1 MSHAAPTTEP
11 ATGAP
16 VAGNR
21 PAPMAAAKPPVGLG
35 PLPFVGAVLALVVVA
50 LGVAG
55 IRDALAAIGAVEGGP
70 WIDSVVDTV
79 DGWQPQF
86 WLVPAGI
93 ALVLL
98 GVWLILVALRP
109 RSRTGVAVR
118 AATGVFLRTGDVER
132 LAARAASDVD
142 GVLSARSSASHRKV
156 EVRVAVT
163 GGANT
168 ADRVRTAVQ
177 DALQPLESIP
187 TVQVKTAGAGGGS

>member
-1 MSHAAPTTEP
+1 MSHAAPTIE
-11 ATGAP
+11 AAVSSAAP
-16 VAGNR
+16 KSR
-21 PAPMAAAKPPVGLG
+21 APMAAAKPPVGVG
-35 PLPFVGAVLALVVVA
+35 PVPFVGAVLALVLVA
-50 LGVAG
+50 VGVAG
-55 IRDALAAIGAVEGGP
+55 IRDALVAIGAVEGEP

-86 WLVPAGI
+86 WLGPAGI

-156 EVRVAVT
+156 EVQVAVT

>member
-1 MSHAAPTTEP
+1 MSHAAPTIE
-11 ATGAP
+11 AAVSSAAP
-16 VAGNR
+16 KSR
-21 PAPMAAAKPPVGLG
+21 APMAAAKPPVGVG
-35 PLPFVGAVLALVVVA
+35 PVPFVGAVLALVLVA
-50 LGVAG
+50 VGVAG
-55 IRDALAAIGAVEGGP
+55 IRDALVAIGAAEGEP

>member
-1 MSHAAPTTEP
+1 MSHAAPTIE
-11 ATGAP
+11 AAVSSAAP
-16 VAGNR
+16 KSR
-21 PAPMAAAKPPVGLG
+21 APMAAAKPPVGVG
-35 PLPFVGAVLALVVVA
+35 PVPFVGAVLALVLVA
-50 LGVAG
+50 VGVAG
-55 IRDALAAIGAVEGGP
+55 IRDALVAIGAVEGEP

-163 GGANT
+163 GGGNT

-187 TVQVKTAGAGGGS
+187 TVQVKTAGSGGRS

>member
-1 MSHAAPTTEP
+1 MSHAAPTIE
-11 ATGAP
+11 AAVSSAAP
-16 VAGNR
+16 KSR
-21 PAPMAAAKPPVGLG
+21 APMAAAKPPVGVG
-35 PLPFVGAVLALVVVA
+35 PVPFVGAVLALVLVA
-50 LGVAG
+50 VGVAG
-55 IRDALAAIGAVEGGP
+55 IRDALVAIGAVEGEP
-70 WIDSVVDTV
+70 WIDTVVDTV

>member
-1 MSHAAPTTEP
+1 MSHAAPTIE
-11 ATGAP
+11 AAVSSAAP
-16 VAGNR
+16 KSR
-21 PAPMAAAKPPVGLG
+21 APMAAAKPPVGVG
-35 PLPFVGAVLALVVVA
+35 PVPFVGAVLALVLVA
-50 LGVAG
+50 VGVAG
-55 IRDALAAIGAVEGGP
+55 IRDALVAIGAVEGEP

-156 EVRVAVT
+156 EVQVAVT

>member
-1 MSHAAPTTEP
+1 MSHAAPTIE
-11 ATGAP
+11 AAVSSAAP
-16 VAGNR
+16 KSR
-21 PAPMAAAKPPVGLG
+21 APMAAAKPPVGVG
-35 PLPFVGAVLALVVVA
+35 PVPFVGAVLALVLVA
-50 LGVAG
+50 VGVAG
-55 IRDALAAIGAVEGGP
+55 IRDALVAIGAVEGEP

-86 WLVPAGI
+86 WFIPAGI

-132 LAARAASDVD
+132 LVARAASDVD

-156 EVRVAVT
+156 EVQVAVT
-163 GGANT
+163 GGSAT
-168 ADRVRTAVQ
+168 GDRVRAAVQ
-177 DALQPLESIP
+177 DVLQPLENAP
-187 TVQVKTAGAGGGS
+187 TVQVTGAGSGGRS

>member
-1 MSHAAPTTEP
+1 VSHAAPTIE
-11 ATGAP
+11 AAVASAAP
-16 VAGNR
+16 KSR
-21 PAPMAAAKPPVGLG
+21 APMAAAKPPVGVG
-35 PLPFVGAVLALVVVA
+35 PVPVVGAVLALVLVA
-50 LGVAG
+50 VGVAG
-55 IRDALAAIGAVEGGP
+55 IRDALVAIGAVEGEP

-98 GVWLILVALRP
+98 GLWLLLAALRP
-109 RSRTGVAVR
+109 RPRTGVAVR
-118 AATGVFLRTGDVER
+118 AETGVFLRTGDVER

-142 GVLSARSSASHRKV
+142 GVLSARSSATRRTV

-187 TVQVKTAGAGGGS
+187 TVQVKTTGSGGRS

>member
-1 MSHAAPTTEP
+1 MSHAAPTIE
-11 ATGAP
+11 AAVSSAAP
-16 VAGNR
+16 KSR
-21 PAPMAAAKPPVGLG
+21 APMPAAKPPVGVG
-35 PLPFVGAVLALVVVA
+35 PVPFVGAVLALVLVA
-50 LGVAG
+50 VGVAG
-55 IRDALAAIGAVEGGP
+55 IRDALVAIGAVEGEP

-132 LAARAASDVD
+132 LVARAASDVD

-156 EVRVAVT
+156 EVQVAVT
-163 GGANT
+163 GGSAT
-168 ADRVRTAVQ
+168 GDRVRAAVQ
-177 DALQPLESIP
+177 DVLQPLENAP
-187 TVQVKTAGAGGGS
+187 TVQVTGAGSGGRS

>member
-1 MSHAAPTTEP
+1 MSHAAPTIE
-11 ATGAP
+11 AAVSSAAP
-16 VAGNR
+16 KSR
-21 PAPMAAAKPPVGLG
+21 APMPAAKPPVGVG
-35 PLPFVGAVLALVVVA
+35 PVPFVGAVLALVLVA
-50 LGVAG
+50 VGLAG
-55 IRDALAAIGAVEGGP
+55 IRDALVAIGAVEGEP

>member
-1 MSHAAPTTEP
+1 MSHAAPTIE
-11 ATGAP
+11 AAVSSAAP
-16 VAGNR
+16 KSR
-21 PAPMAAAKPPVGLG
+21 APMAAAKPPVGVG
-35 PLPFVGAVLALVVVA
+35 PVPFVGAVLALVLVA
-50 LGVAG
+50 VGVAG
-55 IRDALAAIGAVEGGP
+55 IRDALVAIGAVEGEP

-98 GVWLILVALRP
+98 GVWLVLVALRP

-187 TVQVKTAGAGGGS
+187 TVQVKTAGSGGGS

>member
-1 MSHAAPTTEP
+1 MSHAAPTIE
-11 ATGAP
+11 AAVSSAAP
-16 VAGNR
+16 KSR
-21 PAPMAAAKPPVGLG
+21 APMAAAKPPVGVG
-35 PLPFVGAVLALVVVA
+35 PVPFVGAVLALVLVA
-50 LGVAG
+50 VGVAG
-55 IRDALAAIGAVEGGP
+55 IRDALVGIGAVEGEP

-98 GVWLILVALRP
+98 GGWLILVALRP

-132 LAARAASDVD
+132 LAAWAASDVD
-142 GVLSARSSASHRKV
+142 GVLSARSSATRRKI